1 MHLMEAGAVS
11 AVLTIKSELP
21 LDYAVFALPWSA
33 CGVSKDTSGS
43 HPPMRSDDPLLVAL
57 EAASSSEAKVFA
69 VSCSEHAMIGW
80 ARTTLPPYVK

>member
-33 CGVSKDTSGS
+33 CGVSEDSSGS
-43 HPPMRSDDPLLVAL
+43 HPSMRSDDPLLVAC
-57 EAASSSEAKVFA
+57 EAASSSEVKVFA
-69 VSCSEHAMIGW
+69 VSRAEHAMIGW